1 MSDMN
6 VCTFIGRVTRDAET
20 QMVGAKNTAL
30 TKWGIANNT
39 GFGQY
44 EKTNFFNCQ
53 MWGKQGESIK
63 QYLIKGKQICVTGQ
77 LEDTSWEGNDGTR
90 HQQWTLTVSQV
101 SLLADSKS
109 TQQQV
114 AEAAGSSDPYDSEG
128 NSKF

>member
-20 QMVGAKNTAL
+20 SAVGVKNTSL

-44 EKTNFFNCQ
+44 EHTQFFNCQ

-63 QYLIKGKQICVTGQ
+63 QYLTKGKQICVTGM
-77 LEDTSWEGNDGTR
+77 LEDTSWEGNDGVK
-90 HQQWTLTVSQV
+90 HQQWILTVSQV
-101 SLLADSKS
+101 SLLADAHGGGAPRFEPADNS
-109 TQQQV
+109 
-114 AEAAGSSDPYDSEG
+114 PYDTEG

>member
-6 VCTFIGRVTRDAET
+6 VCTFIGRVTRDAELT
-20 QMVGAKNTAL
+20 QVGAKNTSL
-30 TKWGIANNT
+30 VKWGIANNT

-44 EKTNFFNCQ
+44 EHTQFFNCQ
-53 MWGKQGESIK
+53 MWGKQGEGIK
-63 QYLIKGKQICVTGQ
+63 QYLTKGKQICVTGM
-77 LEDTSWEGNDGTR
+77 LEDTSWEGNDGVK

-114 AEAAGSSDPYDSEG
+114 AEAAGSSYNDKGDPV
-128 NSKF
+128 F

>member
-20 QMVGAKNTAL
+20 SQVGAKNTSL

-44 EKTNFFNCQ
+44 ERTQFFNCQ
-53 MWGKQGESIK
+53 MWGRQGESIK
-63 QYLIKGKQICVTGQ
+63 QYLTKGKQVCVTGQ
-77 LEDTSWEGNDGTR
+77 LEDTSWEGNDGER
-90 HQQWTLTVSQV
+90 HQQWTLTVNQV
-101 SLLADSKS
+101 SLLADSRN

-114 AEAAGSSDPYDSEG
+114 ADAAGSPYDAEG

>member
-20 QMVGAKNTAL
+20 SMIGAKNTAL

-63 QYLIKGKQICVTGQ
+63 QYLVKGKQICVTGQ
-77 LEDTSWEGNDGTR
+77 LEDTTWTDDNGVK
-90 HQQWTLTVSQV
+90 HPQWTLTVSQV
-101 SLLADSKS
+101 SLLADSKNA
-109 TQQQV
+109 QQQ
-114 AEAAGSSDPYDSEG
+114 ASETAGSSYDDEG
-128 NSKF
+128 NSVF

>member
-20 QMVGAKNTAL
+20 SMVGAKNTAL

-53 MWGKQGESIK
+53 MWGKQGEGIK
-63 QYLIKGKQICVTGQ
+63 QYLVKGKQICVTGQ
-77 LEDTSWEGNDGTR
+77 LEDTSWEGQDGTK

-101 SLLADSKS
+101 SLLADSRN
-109 TQQQV
+109 TQQAV
-114 AEAAGSSDPYDSEG
+114 ADAAGSSNPYNEDG
-128 NSKF
+128 TSKF

>member
-6 VCTFIGRVTRDAET
+6 VCTFIGRVTRDAELT
-20 QMVGAKNTAL
+20 QVGAKNTSL
-30 TKWGIANNT
+30 VKWGIANNT

-53 MWGKQGESIK
+53 MWGKAGEGIK
-63 QYLIKGKQICVTGQ
+63 QYLVKGKQICVTGQ

-114 AEAAGSSDPYDSEG
+114 SEAAGSPYNDKGDPV
-128 NSKF
+128 F

>member
-6 VCTFIGRVTRDAET
+6 VCTFIGRVTRDAE
-20 QMVGAKNTAL
+20 MSVVGVKNTSL
-30 TKWGIANNT
+30 VKWGIANNT

-53 MWGKQGESIK
+53 MWGKQGENIK
-63 QYLIKGKQICVTGQ
+63 QYLTTGKQVCVTGQ
-77 LEDTSWEGNDGTR
+77 LEDTSWQDNEGTK

-101 SLLADSKS
+101 SLLADSQRA

-114 AEAAGSSDPYDSEG
+114 AEAAGSVYDSDG
-128 NSKF
+128 NVKF

>member
-20 QMVGAKNTAL
+20 SQVGAKGTSL

-63 QYLIKGKQICVTGQ
+63 QYLVKGKQICVTGQ
-77 LEDTSWEGNDGTR
+77 LEDTSWTGNDGEK

-101 SLLADSKS
+101 SLLADSKNS
-109 TQQQV
+109 VQQQV
-114 AEAAGSSDPYDSEG
+114 ADAAGSSPYDEEG